1 MQQDVSRIAEQ
12 SISLGLSADEKI
24 LWSGQPPGKLQFN
37 VLNVITIPIG
47 AVLLAFGVFWE
58 LLVWQMVSSPPSSAT
73 YQSPLPPILIGIS
86 FFAVGLFLIFGM
98 FFVDIYLRKHTYYV
112 VTNLHVIIMT
122 KWLATNIRSLALE
135 QLPLMTLKTK
145 PNGSGNI
152 YFGSTGPVVTIGSTG
167 STPPPSFDKIDD
179 VRKVHDIILDAQQQV
194 GK

>member
-1 MQQDVSRIAEQ
+1 MQQETSRIAEQ
-12 SISLGLSADEKI
+12 AISPGLSADEKV
-24 LWSGQPPGKLQFN
+24 LWSGQPPGGLQFN

-112 VTNLHVIIMT
+112 VTNKRVIIKGT
-122 KWLATNIRSLALE
+122 SNLQSFTLE

-145 PNGSGNI
+145 ANGSGSI